1 MGPGAAEGIEVG
13 PVITAQSKARIEALI
28 ASAEEEGA
36 RVILDGR
43 GAQVPGHP
51 HGMLTH
57 FRYEG
62 FCTEIR

>member
-1 MGPGAAEGIEVG
+1 MGPGAAQGTEIG

-43 GAQVPGHP
+43 GAQVPGHS
-51 HGMLTH
+51 HGMLTR
-57 FRYEG
+57 FRYERS
-62 FCTEIR
+62 CT